1 MLFSLTLQHPHDTE
15 EQVSQRL
22 ETYRE
27 FAQELEDVYQWG
39 QHVNADQDPLTVF
52 EVIESCLVNPLP
64 ILHPVVDEP

>member
-1 MLFSLTLQHPHDTE
+1 MLISLALQHPHDTE

-64 ILHPVVDEP
+64 ILRPVVDEP